1 MTSLIIGIV
10 ALLYGLF
17 TIYLRVHKGSKGFSK
32 LPKMKEVYGE
42 KGGTIIHV
50 ISYTVVPI
58 IIGVACIIACFLGVD
73 VF

>member
-1 MTSLIIGIV
+1 M
-10 ALLYGLF
+10 AKA
-17 TIYLRVHKGSKGFSK
+17 RVSSARWN
-32 LPKMKEVYGE
+32 LKEAYGE

>member
-1 MTSLIIGIV
+1 
-10 ALLYGLF
+10 
-17 TIYLRVHKGSKGFSK
+17 
-32 LPKMKEVYGE
+32 MKEAYGE

>member
-32 LPKMKEVYGE
+32 LPKMKEAYGE
-42 KGGTIIHV
+42 GGTIIHV